1 MATFQCPQCNLV
13 LAEME
18 QIPATCSRCGADLSG
33 LQEIRDWVPIARAT
47 NLAEAGYLA
56 DYLADRKIDTDVA
69 EENEFNA
76 AAGSWYSSFV
86 VRVAHVNAEAACKF
100 LTSGEY
106 DDEEAA
112 LDATWQREG
121 TGGFV
126 DSAGQV
132 LRWLLLLLLVVGGV
146 TMFRSRNQQPVQLV
160 QPTDA
165 RSFREFMTQQAGPW
179 VLQDE
184 TGVRAQLYF
193 NAFHNCFVIKQDLD
207 GDGTLEHQ
215 RTFQA
220 R

>member
-18 QIPATCSRCGADLSG
+18 QIPQACTRCGADLSG
-33 LQEIRDWVPIARAT
+33 LQEIRDWVPIARTA

-56 DYLADRKIDTDVA
+56 DYLADRKIETDVA

-76 AAGSWYSSFV
+76 AAGAWYSSFI
-86 VRVAHVNAEAACKF
+86 VRVAQENAEAARDF
-100 LTSGEY
+100 MTTGEY
-106 DDEEAA
+106 SNEEPE
-112 LDATWQREG
+112 LDATWQHGG
-121 TGGFV
+121 TGGLV
-126 DSAGQV
+126 DSSGQV
-132 LRWLLLLLLVVGGV
+132 LRWLLLLLLVAGGV
-146 TMFRSRNQQPVQLV
+146 TMFRSRNQQPAQLD
-160 QPTDA
+160 QPADA
-165 RSFREFMTQQAGPW
+165 RSFSDFMAQQPGPW

-184 TGVRAQLYF
+184 TGVRAELYF

-207 GDGTLEHQ
+207 GDRTLEHQ